1 MDAVLNEPVTVSAQL
16 PWASPSNG
24 MAASH
29 CCPDRVVIAHTHN
42 RIRSEF
48 AALMLLPPLHTTF
61 FWPSVAG
68 SPRLAATSGFSCSV
82 GREGLWT
89 DICGDAADGKCICS
103 RLKVACFVWV
113 CPLLFSSLSLPL
125 VLVCPLLL
133 FSCCFPHGIIED
145 YGYEQEEEE

>member
-1 MDAVLNEPVTVSAQL
+1 MDAALNEPVTVSAQL

-42 RIRSEF
+42 RIRSEL

-61 FWPSVAG
+61 FWPAVAG
-68 SPRLAATSGFSCSV
+68 SPRLAGTSDFSCSV

-89 DICGDAADGKCICS
+89 DICGDAADGKWI
-103 RLKVACFVWV
+103 VW
-113 CPLLFSSLSLPL
+113 C
-125 VLVCPLLL
+125 CPLLL
-133 FSCCFPHGIIED
+133 FPCCFPHVIIED
-145 YGYEQEEEE
+145 CGYKLGRGR